1 MCPLWEKHFSCF
13 RRDICVKY
21 ICIFAWSHSASSC
34 RSILKLFE
42 INVILLPYRLF
53 FFITIMRGGRVRT
66 GSGFDPSWVN
76 LVIRSRNPLEPKL
89 IFWSVRS
96 DPIGN
101 PRRKSLLIVI
111 NMKSIHFIKT
121 NMIPKIFFLDNYL
134 FQSSKWKILASKAI
148 ATYVL
153 PRTGADS
160 KWPGPERKAAYVMLS

>member
-1 MCPLWEKHFSCF
+1 MPAAIYYLQHNMCPLWEKHFSCF

-21 ICIFAWSHSASSC
+21 ICIFAWSHLASSC

-89 IFWSVRS
+89 IFWSVGP
-96 DPIGN
+96 D
-101 PRRKSLLIVI
+101 RKSKKKKPPYCNKHEV
-111 NMKSIHFIKT
+111 NSFHKDKYD
-121 NMIPKIFFLDNYL
+121 PKNIFF
-134 FQSSKWKILASKAI
+134 
-148 ATYVL
+148 
-153 PRTGADS
+153 R
-160 KWPGPERKAAYVMLS
+160 